1 MYSQGCDVVLLGLC
15 LTKAEDSG
23 ASIFDFP
30 DFLTALALLALA
42 FSASDQSYRFKIE
55 IAPIPLRRIA
65 FLASILVGLATLLT
79 DLWFAQGWYS
89 LPWGWSKA
97 AIQAALGGIFLAI
110 ILLWL
115 WYGFLARTNFTRW
128 NYRQFHNAVYWR
140 LIRGS
145 DAELA
150 TVAEQIP
157 QAAEALIRRT
167 ALTFAGGRRAE
178 VPPTRPGIPEYAHD
192 TLWLLGARKFCR
204 VVMATAPH
212 SAIALMHEASRQKKF
227 HVPLAMF
234 AQNVTVEAI
243 LNPDS
248 QIYHENSNSLTSVF
262 AQLQPFSGTVYGNY
276 SLVEGIGRRKSAF
289 DLDWQVFQQFTAA
302 QWEAYCRLV
311 LITTNAFVASKPLHT
326 SSSLLAR
333 AMNHIE
339 SASGDL
345 YQLDGAESS
354 TFRSELLAK
363 LEVSVNFAR
372 EAMTAFDKA
381 EDFSGI
387 RRRTSRSAPY
397 AELSILDHLT
407 DLLYQIVLDASVVKG
422 PPDLV
427 RSVYYNSIWFRIFM
441 FARGG
446 EASRRVLFKLRRRLF
461 DEIKQ
466 MEKLPN
472 FEGARIL
479 GFCLNIVAFDYN
491 YETRID
497 RSWIALGKA
506 VIRWTRRNFLHLRAE
521 NLRVAEA
528 CMIGSITFD
537 AERNRIV
544 KTYSQGLE
552 AEVPS
557 VSLSLDLPRRSLRAR
572 PTKNTRQRASRRAP
586 KRIK

>member
-1 MYSQGCDVVLLGLC
+1 MYSQGCDIVLLGVC

-23 ASIFDFP
+23 TSIFDFP

-42 FSASDQSYRFKIE
+42 FNASDQSYRFKIE

-97 AIQAALGGIFLAI
+97 AIQAALGGIFLAV

-115 WYGFLARTNFTRW
+115 WYAFLARTNFTRW
-128 NYRQFHNAVYWR
+128 NYKRFHNAIYWR
-140 LIRGS
+140 LVRGS

-150 TVAEQIP
+150 TIAEHIP

-167 ALTFAGGRRAE
+167 APTFEGNRRAE
-178 VPPTRPGIPEYAHD
+178 GPPPRPGIAEYAHD

-212 SAIALMHEASRQKKF
+212 SAIALMHEASRQRKY
-227 HVPLAMF
+227 HVPLGMF
-234 AQNVTVEAI
+234 AQNITVEAI

-248 QIYHENSNSLTSVF
+248 QIYHEDSNSLTSVF
-262 AQLQPFSGTVYGNY
+262 SQLQPFSRTIYGDY
-276 SLVEGIGRRKSAF
+276 SLVEGTGEFESAF
-289 DLDWQVFQQFTAA
+289 DVDWQAFQQFTAA
-302 QWEAYCRLV
+302 QWEAYCSLV

-326 SSSLLAR
+326 ASRLLAR
-333 AMNHIE
+333 AMSHIE
-339 SASGDL
+339 SASRDI
-345 YQLDGAESS
+345 YQVDSVESS
-354 TFRSELLAK
+354 TYRSEPLAK
-363 LEVSVNFAR
+363 LSASVDFAR

-381 EDFSGI
+381 NDFSGI
-387 RRRTSRSAPY
+387 RRRVSRSAPY
-397 AELSILDHLT
+397 GQLSVLDRLT
-407 DLLYQIVLDASVVKG
+407 DLLYRIILDASAVRG

-427 RSVYYNSIWFRIFM
+427 WVIYYNSIWSTIFTHEP
-441 FARGG
+441 GG
-446 EASRRVLFKLRRRLF
+446 DASRRVLFKLRRRLF

-466 MEKLPN
+466 MEEIPN

-491 YETRID
+491 YDTRMD

-506 VIRWTRRNFLHLRAE
+506 VTAWTRRNYLRLRAE

-528 CMIGSITFD
+528 CMIGRVTFD
-537 AERNRIV
+537 AESNRIV
-544 KTYSQGLE
+544 KTYAQGLR

-557 VSLSLDLPRRSLRAR
+557 VSLSLDLPRRSPRTRPHNGTRRRAA
-572 PTKNTRQRASRRAP
+572 NRAP
-586 KRIK
+586 KRK